1 MWWDGATTFKE
12 TFTAEDSMTPAM
24 DFQDSMDD
32 IELEP
37 GSDDR
42 AVAAYDMMTTDDE
55 NDSGDDSQ
63 TSQPLPV
70 HGRTIVARSAATCQ
84 ADTMATP
91 HVGRRAP
98 EPAEYGKHRSYP
110 YVTNHPRFRPR
121 RTQSSS
127 RQSP

>member
-42 AVAAYDMMTTDDE
+42 AVAAYDDD
-55 NDSGDDSQ
+55 D
-63 TSQPLPV
+63 
-70 HGRTIVARSAATCQ
+70 
-84 ADTMATP
+84 
-91 HVGRRAP
+91 GRR
-98 EPAEYGKHRSYP
+98 E
-110 YVTNHPRFRPR
+110 
-121 RTQSSS
+121 
-127 RQSP
+127 